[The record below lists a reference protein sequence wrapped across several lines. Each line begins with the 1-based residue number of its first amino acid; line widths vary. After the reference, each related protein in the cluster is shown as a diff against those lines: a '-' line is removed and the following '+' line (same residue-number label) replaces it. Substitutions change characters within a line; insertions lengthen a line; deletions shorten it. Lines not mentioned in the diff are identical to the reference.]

1 MCGIAGR
8 VGREITAPGALG
20 LIAERLHHRG
30 PDGSS
35 IRTWVVGASE
45 VALVHTRLAINDL
58 SDAGRQPMLDET
70 ERYALVFNGEIYN
83 YPELRRL
90 CENRGHVFRSRM
102 DGEVILH
109 LFEMEGTRAFNRLNG
124 IFAAAVLDTHE
135 GSLVLA
141 RDPLGV
147 KPLFYS
153 LDDSSGLTF
162 ASEIAALAQA
172 GADLG
177 GYDLTALAQFLA
189 FLWVPSPRTPF
200 TGVRSLGPGQVLCH
214 GPAGTRIEHYAD
226 PLYSMNDAAPIS
238 AEAAIAELGERFV
251 MAARRQLLSDVPVG
265 LMASGGIDSGLL
277 WWATAGSIDRAFTV
291 AWDDV
296 PGSEGLHEDLT
307 NARSLQ
313 KLSSTPLEEVRLT
326 HSSFDVLPRAG
337 DLFADPAY
345 NLASTI
351 AKRSRTAGIKVLL
364 SGQGGD
370 ELFGGYRRHQ
380 VTRWLER
387 IRLGRLGLSGANML
401 ARVAGPNL
409 HVEYA
414 ARLLRAFGERD
425 PFRSYM
431 QLSTYSTASDRA
443 RVLGTYEYEV
453 SDDVVWSEHRDAYEK
468 LPAEM
473 SFSRRA
479 RMLDLSVYMP
489 GLGLAYVDRAG
500 MEHGVETRVPWLDLD
515 LVRWATNLPS
525 DLLIH
530 NRQGKWLTR
539 QLAARELGETYA
551 NSPKRGFGVPSAM
564 VSTASAEGERGFRQ
578 GRYFSLAT
586 HLLAQYR
593 ETVGQELLSESGE
606 QPRPSC
612 A

>member
-8 VGREITAPGALG
+8 VGPGISPSAAWTSV
-20 LIAERLHHRG
+20 AEKLDHRG
-30 PDGSS
+30 PDGSA
-35 IRTWVVGASE
+35 IMTWLIGASE
-45 VALVHTRLAINDL
+45 AVLTHTRLAINDL
-58 SDAGRQPMLDET
+58 SDAGRQPMVDET

-83 YPELRRL
+83 YPELRQF

-109 LFEMEGTRAFNRLNG
+109 LFEIEGISAFNRLNG
-124 IFAAAVLDTHE
+124 IFAAAVLDTHD
-135 GSLVLA
+135 GSIVLA

-153 LDDSSGLTF
+153 LDENSGLTF
-162 ASEIAALAQA
+162 ASEIAALAQT
-172 GADLG
+172 GANLG
-177 GYDLTALAQFLA
+177 GYDPVALAQFLA

-200 TGVRSLGPGQVLCH
+200 TGACSLGPGEVLCH

-226 PLYSMNDAAPIS
+226 PLFTMIDGPRIP
-238 AEAAIAELGERFV
+238 AEAAITELRERFV
-251 MAARRQLLSDVPVG
+251 VAARRQLLSDVPVG

-277 WWATAGSIDRAFTV
+277 WWATAGSIERAFTI

-296 PGSEGLHEDLT
+296 PGSEGLHEDLA
-307 NARSLQ
+307 NARILH
-313 KLSSTPLEEVRLT
+313 KRFGTPLEEMRLT
-326 HSSFDVLPRAG
+326 HSDFDVLPQGG

-345 NLASTI
+345 ILASTI
-351 AKRSRTAGIKVLL
+351 AERSRTAGIKVLL

-370 ELFGGYRRHQ
+370 EVFGGYRRHQ
-380 VTRWLER
+380 VARWLER
-387 IRLGRLGLSGANML
+387 ISIGRLGLSGANIL
-401 ARVAGPNL
+401 AKFAGPSVS
-409 HVEYA
+409 VEYS

-425 PFRSYM
+425 PFRGYM
-431 QLSTYSTASDRA
+431 QLSTYSSAADRA

-453 SDDVVWSEHRDAYEK
+453 SDDVVWSAHREAYEMF
-468 LPAEM
+468 PSEM

-500 MEHGVETRVPWLDLD
+500 MENGVETRVPWLDLD
-515 LVRWATNLPS
+515 LVRWATSLPS
-525 DLLIH
+525 NLLIH
-530 NRQGKWLTR
+530 RRQGKWLTR
-539 QLAARELGETYA
+539 QFAASELGSAYA

-564 VSTASAEGERGFRQ
+564 VSTTSPEGERGFRQ

-586 HLLAQYR
+586 HLLTQYR
-593 ETVGQELLSESGE
+593 ETLGHQFLSYSVH
-606 QPRPSC
+606 R
-612 A
+612 